1 MNPARKIDP
10 EVKRAIHRAVENE
23 PLARTFQMRLLELGP
38 GFSLVEMP
46 YNPETMANIYARA
59 HGGAIFSLIDEAFET
74 ASQTGGTIAVALNI
88 NVTYVSSPSEAVT
101 LRAEASE
108 ISCSR
113 KTASYDIKVTDD
125 SGQLVAT
132 CQAVAYRTGKP
143 LAFANEPAC
152 RKE

>member
-1 MNPARKIDP
+1 MKPARKIDP
-10 EVKRAIHRAVENE
+10 DVESAIRNAVEKE

-38 GFSLVEMP
+38 GFALVEMP

-74 ASQTGGTIAVALNI
+74 ASQTGGSIAVALNV

-101 LRAEASE
+101 LRAEAIE

-113 KTASYDIKVTDD
+113 KTASYDIKVTED

-143 LAFANEPAC
+143 LAFAH
-152 RKE
+152 